1 MAIAHT
7 IQTQDIQAV
16 ISIGSG
22 SYSDACKIAVML
34 SATLPTGFGIDDMEA
49 LVDQVHGLAGP
60 GGIKAPTTKLI
71 CVPTSLSAGEWN
83 HYASGTNAQGKKQ
96 HFVHPEG
103 SPSLILMDPRI
114 ASTMPSHLW
123 LASGVRAVDHFVETL
138 CNPECH
144 EEATAH
150 IKKGLPILIQG
161 LKDYHTGQEK
171 HNEEELLQGISE
183 CQRGS
188 RDALLPFI
196 QWKIPMGPS
205 HAIGHQLILRNRGVS
220 LACSMSCIILPAT
233 LRYTKPQSAAAQKV
247 ILDIFNSVLG
257 FQETEAADAMLRFV
271 QLLGMPSRLS
281 EVNVTSDEQLHKIAD
296 MSLTDVLAKRVN
308 MPDKAAS
315 ELGKYQTAVNM
326 PFSSQD
332 SGVTGAA
339 KFVTSTLGNAV
350 GGVSRTVGG
359 VTGAAGRGVGDTIT
373 GATGSAGKPVGDALG
388 SVGSGVE
395 DGARKV
401 AKGIEDAGQW
411 K

>member
-1 MAIAHT
+1 
-7 IQTQDIQAV
+7 
-16 ISIGSG
+16 
-22 SYSDACKIAVML
+22 
-34 SATLPTGFGIDDMEA
+34 
-49 LVDQVHGLAGP
+49 
-60 GGIKAPTTKLI
+60 
-71 CVPTSLSAGEWN
+71 
-83 HYASGTNAQGKKQ
+83 
-96 HFVHPEG
+96 
-103 SPSLILMDPRI
+103 
-114 ASTMPSHLW
+114 MPSHLW

-205 HAIGHQLILRNRGVS
+205 HAIGHQLGSVAGVQHGVT
-220 LACSMSCIILPAT
+220 SCIILPAT

-308 MPDKAAS
+308 MPDKAGVLQILEMAR
-315 ELGKYQTAVNM
+315 
-326 PFSSQD
+326 SQD

>member
-1 MAIAHT
+1 MRQRIKQLDLDGREGHDAIFEASYLDDIPTALEEWGASRILLVVSTTLDTKTSMIKDLEARLSDCVLQKRTGVGSHSPYRDIMDIAHT
-7 IQTQDIQAV
+7 IQSQGIQAV

-34 SATLPTGFGIDDMEA
+34 SATLPAGFGTDDMEA
-49 LVDQVHGLAGP
+49 LVDQVYGLAGP
-60 GGIKAPTTKLI
+60 EGINAPTTKLI

-144 EEATAH
+144 EEATEH
-150 IKKGLPILIQG
+150 IKKALPILIQG

-171 HNEEELLQGISE
+171 RDEEELLKGISE

-196 QWKIPMGPS
+196 QWKIHMGPS
-205 HAIGHQLILRNRGVS
+205 HAIGHQLGSVAGVQHGVT
-220 LACSMSCIILPAT
+220 SCIILPAT
-233 LRYTKPQSAAAQKV
+233 LRYTKPQTAAAQEI

-296 MSLTDVLAKRVN
+296 MTLTDVLAEKGN
-308 MPDKAAS
+308 LPDRA
-315 ELGKYQTAVNM
+315 
-326 PFSSQD
+326 
-332 SGVTGAA
+332 GV
-339 KFVTSTLGNAV
+339 LQ
-350 GGVSRTVGG
+350 
-359 VTGAAGRGVGDTIT
+359 I
-373 GATGSAGKPVGDALG
+373 L
-388 SVGSGVE
+388 E
-395 DGARKV
+395 MAR
-401 AKGIEDAGQW
+401 
-411 K
+411 

>member
-1 MAIAHT
+1 MRQRIKQLDLDGREGHDAIFEASYLDDIPAALEAWGASHILLVVSTTLDTNTSMIRDLEARLSDCVLQKKTGVGSHSPYRDIMDIAHT
-7 IQTQDIQAV
+7 IQSQGIQAV

-34 SATLPTGFGIDDMEA
+34 SATLPAGFGTDDMEA
-49 LVDQVHGLAGP
+49 LVDQVYGLAGP
-60 GGIKAPTTKLI
+60 DGIKAPTTKLI

-144 EEATAH
+144 EEATEH
-150 IKKGLPILIQG
+150 IKKALPILIRG

-171 HNEEELLQGISE
+171 HDEEELLKGISE

-205 HAIGHQLILRNRGVS
+205 HAIGHQLTTNHRTSAQQGSVAGVQHGN
-220 LACSMSCIILPAT
+220 CIILPAT
-233 LRYTKPQSAAAQKV
+233 LRYTKPQTAAAQEI

-296 MSLTDVLAKRVN
+296 MTLTDVLAEKGN
-308 MPDKAAS
+308 LPDRAGVLQIL
-315 ELGKYQTAVNM
+315 EL
-326 PFSSQD
+326 
-332 SGVTGAA
+332 
-339 KFVTSTLGNAV
+339 
-350 GGVSRTVGG
+350 
-359 VTGAAGRGVGDTIT
+359 
-373 GATGSAGKPVGDALG
+373 
-388 SVGSGVE
+388 
-395 DGARKV
+395 AR
-401 AKGIEDAGQW
+401 
-411 K
+411 